1 MKNTPS
7 RQRAHGG
14 IVKPLV
20 ILIALGAAAY
30 GGWTYYQA
38 KQAAANAP
46 PPLLTETAKR
56 GSIRQVINASG
67 TLKASRK
74 VDVGAQV
81 SGEIDALY
89 VAIGDELK
97 AGDPIAN
104 IDARTQQNS
113 RDTAVAQLESRKA
126 ALASAQAALR
136 EAQQKHKR
144 QQALVNKGAAARET
158 LEAAQAA
165 LKNAQSNVEQ
175 AEAAIR
181 QSQIDVDTAGLN
193 LGHTKVSAPIDG
205 TVIAVPVEKGQT
217 VSTAQSAPTLVT
229 MADLSVMTVKA
240 EIAEA
245 DVAKVRPGM
254 KTSFTLL
261 GDSRTRFE
269 GTLTRID
276 PAPMAVSDNVTNSTE
291 TAVYYYG
298 HIEVKNPERRLRI
311 GMTANIEI
319 IVDEALDTLIVP
331 MTALA
336 EEGQDGDS
344 VLVVGAN
351 GQPEPRPVVLGL
363 QDGVNVEIKEG
374 LAEGEEVVVSQGSRN
389 SAADPFADG
398 LPGIF

>member
-1 MKNTPS
+1 MTS
-7 RQRAHGG
+7 RPTLRRQQGG
-14 IVKPLV
+14 IIKTLV
-20 ILIALGAAAY
+20 ILIVIGAAAY
-30 GGWTYYQA
+30 GGRLYWQ
-38 KQAAANAP
+38 KRQEEANRP
-46 PPLLTETAKR
+46 PPLITEKVQK
-56 GSIRQVINASG
+56 GNIRQVINASG

-89 VAIGDELK
+89 VNIGDELK
-97 AGDPIAN
+97 TGDPIAN

-113 RDTAVAQLESRKA
+113 RDTAVAQLESRRAMLASAKA
-126 ALASAQAALR
+126 ALN
-136 EAQQKHKR
+136 EAEQKYKR
-144 QQALVNKGAAARET
+144 QKTLVSKGAAARET
-158 LEAAQAA
+158 LEAADAA
-165 LKNAQSNVEQ
+165 LKTAKSNVEQ
-175 AEAAIR
+175 AEAGIR

-217 VSTAQSAPTLVT
+217 VSAAQSAPTLVT
-229 MADLSVMTVKA
+229 MADLSTMTVKA

-245 DVAKVRPGM
+245 DVAKVRAGM

-319 IVDEALDTLIVP
+319 VVDEAHDTLIVP

-336 EEGQDGDS
+336 EEGQNGDS
-344 VLVVGAN
+344 VLIVGAN
-351 GQPEPRPVVLGL
+351 GQPEARPVVLGL
-363 QDGVNVEIKEG
+363 QDGVNAQVLEG
-374 LAEGEEVVVSQGSRN
+374 LREGEEVVISQGGVN
-389 SAADPFADG
+389 SAVDPFAG
-398 LPGIF
+398 GGPGMF